1 MNIGCFV
8 IVSSDDIS
16 AAYASMGHNFFG
28 TRCRVDC
35 RMGCGM
41 DTVVS
46 FVNWVKFS
54 GGDVVLAFSLFD
66 ISAPGSSSLLLEVVV
81 STISVS

>member
-1 MNIGCFV
+1 
-8 IVSSDDIS
+8 
-16 AAYASMGHNFFG
+16 
-28 TRCRVDC
+28 
-35 RMGCGM
+35 MGCGM

-46 FVNWVKFS
+46 FVNWVTFS